1 MLRGSKL
8 TLLLGT
14 LITSTAPYFLPL
26 ALPGLIMIAAS
37 RKAFSPNLKDSI
49 YTPSFQRLTA
59 WFLLVLAL
67 LEGITGFGAGPQT
80 STLISDLT
88 LGLLNRGNSLQFHIL
103 LIGPLTFFFI
113 LHSASGLGSM
123 LLRRGVKNILIYEF
137 VIPTI
142 MITLYAIAI
151 YMYVLLL

>member
-26 ALPGLIMIAAS
+26 ALPGFIMIAAS

-59 WFLLVLAL
+59 WSLLVLAL

-123 LLRRGVKNILIYEF
+123 LLRRGVKNTLIYEF